1 MTLIDTIKSLLPDLQ
16 FTEGNMTIIVVVQS
30 RPFKVQTY
38 QKSKAVWIASGE
50 YRGEMLAGR
59 GQSEGEA
66 IKRWKEAAIN
76 RGG

>member
-1 MTLIDTIKSLLPDLQ
+1 MA
-16 FTEGNMTIIVVVQS
+16 IVVVVRSQ
-30 RPFKVQTY
+30 PFRVDTF

-50 YRGEMLAGR
+50 YHGQMITGR

-66 IKRWKEAAIN
+66 IKRWREAAID

>member
-1 MTLIDTIKSLLPDLQ
+1 
-16 FTEGNMTIIVVVQS
+16 MTIIVVVRS
-30 RPFKVQTY
+30 RPFKVETY

-50 YRGEMLAGR
+50 YRGETLTGR

-66 IKRWKEAAIN
+66 IKRWKEAAID

>member
-1 MTLIDTIKSLLPDLQ
+1 LTRLIHRCPAFNLQ
-16 FTEGNMTIIVVVQS
+16 KERFMTIIVVVRS
-30 RPFKVQTY
+30 HPFKVETF

-50 YRGEMLAGR
+50 YRGEMIAGR

-66 IKRWKEAAIN
+66 IKRWREAAID